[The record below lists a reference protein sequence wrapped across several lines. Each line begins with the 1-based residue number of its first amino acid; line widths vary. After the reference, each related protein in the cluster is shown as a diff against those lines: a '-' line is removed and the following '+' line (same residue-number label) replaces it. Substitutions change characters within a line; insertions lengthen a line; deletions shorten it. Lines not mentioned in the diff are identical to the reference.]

1 MPPAPSRPKRGR
13 LRDRGD
19 GAMQITVTFRHVD
32 PTLALKA
39 YAEEKLD
46 RVKKYLRRPVDAH
59 VILGV
64 SKERHVAEITL
75 KADHV
80 TMFAEEET
88 HDLYSAIDLAI
99 DKLEHQAQK
108 LHEKRRRHKGAAAE
122 RDVSEATTSVLAA
135 DRRRPGGA
143 PEVIR
148 TQRVPA
154 KPLAVEEAVEQL
166 AVSGDEFLV
175 FTNAS
180 NQRVAVL
187 YRYRRARGDPHAAR
201 AGQAAGGGGGRR
213 AARRLGRR
221 VPGLHQRVEPAGRR
235 PLPPAGRQLWPDR
248 AGGVMKITDIL
259 SEDLVVPALAGRSKG
274 DVIEEL
280 ADAVAERH
288 RGEVDRDRLVGALE
302 DREKLNSTALGEG
315 VAIPHG
321 KLPGL
326 KRVIAAFG
334 RSPGGVDFSS
344 LDGKPTHLFFLL
356 VAPEDSA
363 GAHLKALARISRL
376 LKDESFRQRLMRAAT
391 AADLYRTIREEDDK
405 Y

>member
-1 MPPAPSRPKRGR
+1 
-13 LRDRGD
+13 
-19 GAMQITVTFRHVD
+19 
-32 PTLALKA
+32 
-39 YAEEKLD
+39 
-46 RVKKYLRRPVDAH
+46 
-59 VILGV
+59 
-64 SKERHVAEITL
+64 
-75 KADHV
+75 
-80 TMFAEEET
+80 
-88 HDLYSAIDLAI
+88 
-99 DKLEHQAQK
+99 
-108 LHEKRRRHKGAAAE
+108 
-122 RDVSEATTSVLAA
+122 
-135 DRRRPGGA
+135 
-143 PEVIR
+143 
-148 TQRVPA
+148 
-154 KPLAVEEAVEQL
+154 
-166 AVSGDEFLV
+166 
-175 FTNAS
+175 
-180 NQRVAVL
+180 
-187 YRYRRARGDPHAAR
+187 
-201 AGQAAGGGGGRR
+201 
-213 AARRLGRR
+213 
-221 VPGLHQRVEPAGRR
+221 
-235 PLPPAGRQLWPDR
+235 
-248 AGGVMKITDIL
+248 MKITDIL
-259 SEDLVVPALAGRSKG
+259 SEDLVVPELAGRSKG